1 MFLINEDMSI
11 YLTRGDAIYFTVT
24 ADENGKYYKFKP
36 GDVLRI
42 KVFEKKNC
50 ENVVL
55 VKEFPVDIE
64 TERVEILLTKV
75 DTKIGEVISK
85 PVDYWYEIELNPFT
99 NPQTIIGYDDDGAKV
114 FRLFPEGTDPDDAP
128 GGGTYDFEIAGTFDE
143 NGLFFGWQVYS
154 AIAVNE
160 GFKKLRKELTEAF
173 DKKLEGKA
181 DNSSVK
187 EIRETLGNKAEKTDL
202 DAKADKKDLEEKVN
216 RGELDV
222 YAKKSDL
229 DYLAS
234 SYELQQLRAEILGEL
249 SELSAMIGEVT

>member
-24 ADENGKYYKFKP
+24 AEENGQYYKFKP
-36 GDVLRI
+36 GDILRI

-55 VKEFPVDIE
+55 VKEFPVEIE
-64 TERVEILLTKV
+64 TERVEMLLTKE

-114 FRLFPEGTDPDDAP
+114 FRLFPEGTDPDDIP

-143 NGLFFGWQVYS
+143 NGIFFGWQVYS

-160 GFKKLRKELTEAF
+160 GFKKLREEF

-181 DNSSVK
+181 DKGTESGGSEEIE
-187 EIRETLGNKAEKTDL
+187 EIREELEGKADKTELDNYAKKTDL
-202 DAKADKKDLEEKVN
+202 NGYATSNDL
-216 RGELDV
+216 
-222 YAKKSDL
+222 
-229 DYLAS
+229 
-234 SYELQQLRAEILGEL
+234 QTLRNEILGEIA
-249 SELSAMIGEVT
+249 EISALIGEVT

>member
-36 GDVLRI
+36 GDILRI
-42 KVFEKKNC
+42 KVFERKNC

-55 VKEFPVDIE
+55 EKKFPVEIE
-64 TERVEILLTKV
+64 TERVEMVLTKE

-114 FRLFPEGTDPDDAP
+114 FRLFPEGTDADDIP
-128 GGGTYDFEIAGTFDE
+128 GGGTLDFEITGEFDE

-154 AIAVNE
+154 ASATNE

-173 DKKLEGKA
+173 DKKLSDKA
-181 DNSSVK
+181 DKTDLDS
-187 EIRETLGNKAEKTDL
+187 KADKTDL
-202 DAKADKKDLEEKVN
+202 DAKADKTELEAKADKTDLESKAN
-216 RGELDV
+216 
-222 YAKKSDL
+222 KSDL
-229 DYLAS
+229 N
-234 SYELQQLRAEILGEL
+234 SYATYSELQALRTEILGEL
-249 SELSAMIGEVT
+249 SEISALIGEVT